1 MSRSMAPAAAGTTM
15 SVLGVDLLQEI
26 FIHLPDPGDL
36 LRSAAACKP
45 FLRAVR
51 SARFLRRFR
60 RRHSSTF
67 PPLLGCILLR
77 RSHNRGSLENHPV
90 YLLTLSA
97 AARRVV
103 EGGDFALSFL
113 PHRKLRCGAPW
124 NVLDCRNGRLM
135 LCSPV
140 SRELVVA
147 DPLTRH
153 WVSLPVLPALRPIGY
168 GLVTDYGEYSVFQA
182 VCISRS
188 GTSPGLRAF
197 LLSSGELQWAEVA
210 GLANQFDFADSRAMQ
225 ANRSLYWT
233 LQGRD
238 RMLAFNTTTMEF
250 SVLELPLFLR
260 EYRFDVIEKGEDDT
274 SGLYIVTM
282 RDFCIEIWAGVEDD
296 NGGLVWTMV
305 EKSVR
310 FRRVL
315 KANEQDVIGVVAGVL
330 FLQDGDGLVSIDLN
344 TMMLRRFPPRDNCP
358 LSLIYP
364 YTMAWPPLC
373 LNPTEEVA

>member
-153 WVSLPVLPALRPIGY
+153 CVSLPVLPAMLLIGN
-168 GLVTDYGEYSVFQA
+168 GLVTDYDEYSCSRRSAFREA
-182 VCISRS
+182 VPP
-188 GTSPGLRAF
+188 PG
-197 LLSSGELQWAEVA
+197 
-210 GLANQFDFADSRAMQ
+210 FAH
-225 ANRSLYWT
+225 L
-233 LQGRD
+233 
-238 RMLAFNTTTMEF
+238 
-250 SVLELPLFLR
+250 
-260 EYRFDVIEKGEDDT
+260 
-274 SGLYIVTM
+274 
-282 RDFCIEIWAGVEDD
+282 
-296 NGGLVWTMV
+296 
-305 EKSVR
+305 
-310 FRRVL
+310 
-315 KANEQDVIGVVAGVL
+315 
-330 FLQDGDGLVSIDLN
+330 
-344 TMMLRRFPPRDNCP
+344 
-358 LSLIYP
+358 
-364 YTMAWPPLC
+364 
-373 LNPTEEVA
+373 